1 MCCWPFVDVVLEDPP
16 KKEEDKKYALVSD
29 QLNLVGLWVIMSF
42 YYDYTGPYPGS
53 LRRNQANQTPA
64 EPLNPWLVPKK
75 DPTPVPPSYSA
86 SNHYTYYPQYD
97 PPKPAAPVNPWLV
110 PKPEEPKPSAPS
122 KWFLPIQPAPTYQP
136 HAQLYYSGQPLPEPT
151 KIWYGSTKAQVDA
164 QNAAIAHS
172 AGAYQPMQLTPANPT
187 AAQQFW
193 CLEPNHRDYTLRT
206 MTDIETSC
214 QPGAW
219 HTAATG
225 YPYFIRNKA

>member
-16 KKEEDKKYALVSD
+16 KKEEEKKEYALVSD
-29 QLNLVGLWVIMSF
+29 QLNLM
-42 YYDYTGPYPGS
+42 GP
-53 LRRNQANQTPA
+53 
-64 EPLNPWLVPKK
+64 V
-75 DPTPVPPSYSA
+75 
-86 SNHYTYYPQYD
+86 
-97 PPKPAAPVNPWLV
+97 
-110 PKPEEPKPSAPS
+110 
-122 KWFLPIQPAPTYQP
+122 QPAPAYHP

-164 QNAAIAHS
+164 QNAAMAHS
-172 AGAYQPMQLTPANPT
+172 AGAYKPMQLTPVNPG

-219 HTAATG
+219 HTASTG
-225 YPYFIRNKA
+225 YPYFIRNKAG